1 MAQEALKSPE
11 YAGKGIELDGEMQAD
26 AALDAVVAK
35 KKASDSH
42 VAGQARVLIFPNLD
56 AGNIGYKLLQRIGG
70 CEAYGPMLQGL
81 NAPVNDLSRGCFG
94 RRYCGNDCGNGTAVF
109 SLERLPLYR
118 FIKRLR
124 TDI

>member
-42 VAGQARVLIFPNLD
+42 VAGQARVLISPIWMPEISAINCYSES
-56 AGNIGYKLLQRIGG
+56 A
-70 CEAYGPMLQGL
+70 
-81 NAPVNDLSRGCFG
+81 
-94 RRYCGNDCGNGTAVF
+94 AV
-109 SLERLPLYR
+109 RLTVR
-118 FIKRLR
+118 CCKV
-124 TDI
+124 